1 MAVARAQRRIWK
13 VPAMSIIILNDPTYG
28 VVLFGDTQDEL
39 IASQVGLSQ
48 TLAETYTVDEH
59 GDSIPLDYQVGDASG
74 IRGNALGGD
83 DHITS
88 YGSAVGDAF
97 TLAEHGR
104 GGMDTIFAHSGHGSA
119 FGDALTMTGHASGGD
134 DLITIF
140 NDSFG
145 GWDGSMFGDAK
156 LMTDDARG
164 GNDTLKGLSDHLSD
178 EVVLYG
184 DALEMNGRAQGG
196 DDILAGD
203 MWTSNYQYGDAQTL
217 SEQARGGNDRL
228 FGGDYSWT
236 ELNGDA
242 YLLTDNAVGGNDLI
256 TGGSA
261 YDVSEGANDMLGDGY
276 QLAGHAIAGDDVLI
290 GGRGDSNTMWG
301 DGVLI
306 GPDVTRGHN
315 RFVISPSGEIDT
327 LKDFNPGHDQ
337 IVLAGFTYTAF
348 ADIAGAIHPTDT
360 GVQIDLGADGLV
372 IVEGVTQLTAAD
384 VTFDANARKVAGGSH
399 NDVLTAAGGNNAFHG
414 GLGDDTF
421 IIQAVGLANSV
432 GGSTQGVGA
441 DSVIWDFAGAG
452 GTPAGA
458 NDLLQLQ
465 GFGPGSTLT
474 FLRFGGLRAGGP
486 DPTLQYYSVHDTM
499 GGPNHVLFVHSLNG
513 QLLTSADYGFI

>member
-1 MAVARAQRRIWK
+1 
-13 VPAMSIIILNDPTYG
+13 MSIIVLNDPAYG
-28 VVLFGDTQDEL
+28 VVLFGDTQGEL
-39 IASQVGLSQ
+39 IDSQVGLSQ
-48 TLAETYTVDEH
+48 TLAETYAVDEH
-59 GDSIPLDYQVGDASG
+59 GDSIPLDYLVGDAFG

-83 DHITS
+83 DQITTDIF
-88 YGSAVGDAF
+88 GSAVGDAF

-104 GGMDTIFAHSGHGSA
+104 GGMDTIFAHSLNGNA
-119 FGDALTMTGHASGGD
+119 FGDALKMSGHASGGD
-134 DLITIF
+134 DQITIF
-140 NDSFG
+140 NDFFG
-145 GWDGSMFGDAK
+145 TGGRDGSAFGDAG

-164 GNDTLKGLSDHLSD
+164 GNDTLKGLSYHHDD
-178 EVVLYG
+178 NVLYG
-184 DALEMNGRAQGG
+184 DAYEMNGRAQGG

-203 MWTSNYQYGDAQTL
+203 MWTNNYLYGDALAL
-217 SEQARGGNDRL
+217 SEHARGGNDRL
-228 FGGDYSWT
+228 FGGKSWN

-261 YDVSEGANDMLGDGY
+261 FDAFEGANYMRGDGY

-348 ADIAGAIHPTDT
+348 ADIAGAIHPTGT
-360 GVQIDLGADGLV
+360 GVEIDLGADGLV

-399 NDVLTAAGGNNAFHG
+399 NDVLTAAGGNNAFYG
-414 GLGDDTF
+414 GSGDDTF

-474 FLRFGGLRAGGP
+474 FLRFGGLRAGGS
-486 DPTLQYYSVHDTM
+486 DLTLQYYSVHDTT
-499 GGPNHVLFVHSLNG
+499 GGSNHVLFVHSLNG